1 MLTEAQLL
9 LLKTDIQADPMFVGW
24 FAEEI
29 AQEYNKP
36 ASPAWTVWRT
46 SVTWDEIMLNGMD
59 WARVD
64 NLSVGKA
71 RIWDMPDP
79 EPDPDLT
86 AYANAPYE
94 PPTDPAPRRRGRP
107 PKARAD
113 DDSLRGGPAL

>member
-1 MLTEAQLL
+1 M
-9 LLKTDIQADPMFVGW
+9 
-24 FAEEI
+24 
-29 AQEYNKP
+29 
-36 ASPAWTVWRT
+36 
-46 SVTWDEIMLNGMD
+46 
-59 WARVD
+59 ARVLCTIPCAPELISGVRFEATPVGL
-64 NLSVGKA
+64 LSEPISEEAAARFATIPGY